1 MFVSSV
7 PLSPGRHSLWDMRV
21 LGLDPGLTCAG
32 YGLVERS
39 GGEVRAVGYGTIR
52 TPRGEV
58 PARLAMLY
66 DEVCAL
72 IEAHRPDAVAVERV
86 LFNSN
91 ARTAMSVGQAA
102 GVVLLAASR
111 AGCDVAEYT
120 PTQVKLSITGY
131 GQADK
136 KQMQSMIARLL
147 GLDAVP
153 SPADAADA
161 LGLAITHVHAYKL
174 KAVARA

>member
-1 MFVSSV
+1 
-7 PLSPGRHSLWDMRV
+7 MRV

-32 YGLVERS
+32 YGVVERS
-39 GGEVRAVGYGTIR
+39 GGSVRAVCHGAIR
-52 TPRGEV
+52 TPPGEV
-58 PARLAMLY
+58 PARLAVLF
-66 DEVCAL
+66 DAVCAL
-72 IEAHRPDAVAVERV
+72 IDIHRPDAVAVERV

-102 GVVLLAASR
+102 GVVLLAATR

-120 PTQVKLSITGY
+120 PTQVKLSVTGY

-136 KQMQSMIARLL
+136 KQMQSMVARLL
-147 GLDAVP
+147 SLEAVP
-153 SPADAADA
+153 TPADAADA

-174 KAVARA
+174 EGSRRA

>member
-1 MFVSSV
+1 M
-7 PLSPGRHSLWDMRV
+7 

-32 YGLVERS
+32 YGLVERA
-39 GGEVRAVGYGTIR
+39 GGTVKAVTYGAIR
-52 TPRGEV
+52 TPAGEV
-58 PARLAMLY
+58 PARLAALY
-66 DEVCAL
+66 AEVEDL
-72 IEAHRPDAVAVERV
+72 IASHRPDAVAVERV

-102 GVVLLAASR
+102 GVVLLAAVR

-120 PTQVKLSITGY
+120 PTQVKLSVTGY

-147 GLDAVP
+147 ALDAVP
-153 SPADAADA
+153 TPADAADA
-161 LGLAITHVHAYKL
+161 LGLAITHVHAYRL
-174 KAVARA
+174 KAIARA